1 MVTCK
6 KFLEELNN
14 FLDEAVDPSLKAE
27 IQHHLDQCPNCF
39 VICDTTKKTISV
51 YKGMQAKALP
61 EGIRSRLM
69 SLIERRCC
77 GSEAKKEEAEAS
89 TSPSQARS

>member
-14 FLDEAVDPSLKAE
+14 FLDSSIDPTLRAE
-27 IQHHLDQCPNCF
+27 IEKHLDQCPNCF

-51 YKGMQAKALP
+51 YKGMKPKSLP
-61 EGIRSRLM
+61 EGIRARLM
-69 SLIERRCC
+69 SFLDKKCP
-77 GSEAKKEEAEAS
+77 GSVVKKPEES
-89 TSPSQARS
+89 SQSRS

>member
-27 IQHHLDQCPNCF
+27 IQQHLDQCPNCF

-69 SLIERRCC
+69 SLIEHKC
-77 GSEAKKEEAEAS
+77 GSKKAAEPEAS
-89 TSPSQARS
+89 TESQARS

>member
-27 IQHHLDQCPNCF
+27 IQQHLDKCPNCF
-39 VICDTTKKTISV
+39 VICDTTKKTINV

-61 EGIRSRLM
+61 EAIRSRLM
-69 SLIERRCC
+69 SLIEHKC
-77 GSEAKKEEAEAS
+77 GSKKSAAEPAP
-89 TSPSQARS
+89 TSESQARS

>member
-14 FLDEAVDPSLKAE
+14 FLDSSIDPSLRSE
-27 IQHHLDQCPNCF
+27 IEKHLDQCPNCF
-39 VICDTTKKTISV
+39 VICDTTKKTINV

-61 EGIRSRLM
+61 DGIRSRLM
-69 SLIERRCC
+69 SFLERKCT
-77 GSEAKKEEAEAS
+77 GASASEAKKPAAEE
-89 TSPSQARS
+89 TQARS

>member
-14 FLDEAVDPSLKAE
+14 FLDEALDPSLKAE
-27 IQHHLDQCPNCF
+27 IQQHLDKCPNCF

-61 EGIRSRLM
+61 EAIRSRLM
-69 SLIERRCC
+69 SLIERKC
-77 GSEAKKEEAEAS
+77 GCGGGDKKAS
-89 TSPSQARS
+89 AANESQARS

>member
-14 FLDEAVDPSLKAE
+14 FLDSSIDPSLKAE
-27 IQHHLDQCPNCF
+27 IEKHLDKCPNCF

-69 SLIERRCC
+69 NFLERNCP
-77 GSEAKKEEAEAS
+77 SKKSSS
-89 TSPSQARS
+89 TGEPSSSQTRS

>member
-14 FLDEAVDPSLKAE
+14 FLDEAVDPSLKAD
-27 IQHHLDQCPNCF
+27 IQKHLDQCPNCF
-39 VICDTTKKTISV
+39 VICDTTKKTINV

-61 EGIRSRLM
+61 EAIRSRLISM
-69 SLIERRCC
+69 IERRC
-77 GSEAKKEEAEAS
+77 GKKAQESEA
-89 TSPSQARS
+89 RS

>member
-14 FLDEAVDPSLKAE
+14 FLDESCSADLRSE
-27 IQHHLDQCPNCF
+27 IEQHLDKCPNCF

-51 YKGMQAKALP
+51 YKGMNAKPLP

-69 SLIERRCC
+69 SFLERKCP
-77 GSEAKKEEAEAS
+77 GSKPK
-89 TSPSQARS
+89 QA

>member
-1 MVTCK
+1 MLTCK

-14 FLDEAVDPSLKAE
+14 FLDSSVDPSLKAE
-27 IQHHLDQCPNCF
+27 IEQHLDKCPNCF

-69 SLIERRCC
+69 GFLDRKCS
-77 GSEAKKEEAEAS
+77 GKKAGASAEPAANQ
-89 TSPSQARS
+89 PQANP

>member
-14 FLDEAVDPSLKAE
+14 FLDSSLDPSLRAE
-27 IQHHLDQCPNCF
+27 IEKHLDQCPNCF

-51 YKGMQAKALP
+51 YKGMQPKSLP

-69 SLIERRCC
+69 SFLDSKCRKPGE
-77 GSEAKKEEAEAS
+77 
-89 TSPSQARS
+89 PQARS

>member
-14 FLDEAVDPSLKAE
+14 FLDSSLDPSLRAE
-27 IQHHLDQCPNCF
+27 VEKHLDQCPNCF
-39 VICDTTKKTISV
+39 VICDTTKKTINV
-51 YKGMQAKALP
+51 YKGMQPKSLP

-69 SLIERRCC
+69 SFLEKKCA
-77 GSEAKKEEAEAS
+77 GAAAAKKSGEPA
-89 TSPSQARS
+89 

>member
-14 FLDEAVDPSLKAE
+14 FLDSSIDPSLRSE
-27 IQHHLDQCPNCF
+27 IEKHLDQCPHCF
-39 VICDTTKKTISV
+39 VICDTTKKTINV
-51 YKGMQAKALP
+51 YKGMQAKVLP

-69 SLIERRCC
+69 SFLEKKCP
-77 GSEAKKEEAEAS
+77 SSAKKPDE
-89 TSPSQARS
+89 TSQSHS

>member
-14 FLDEAVDPSLKAE
+14 FLDSSLDPSLRSE
-27 IQHHLDQCPNCF
+27 IEKHLDECPNCF
-39 VICDTTKKTISV
+39 VICDTTKKTINV
-51 YKGMQAKALP
+51 YKGMQAKVLP

-69 SLIERRCC
+69 GFLEKKGCKVTVKT
-77 GSEAKKEEAEAS
+77 GGESETLPNS
-89 TSPSQARS
+89 

>member
-14 FLDEAVDPSLKAE
+14 FLDESCNAELKSE
-27 IQHHLDQCPNCF
+27 IQKHLDQCPNCF

-51 YKGMQAKALP
+51 YKGMQPKPLP
-61 EGIRSRLM
+61 EGIRNRLM
-69 SLIERRCC
+69 SFIERKCP
-77 GSEAKKEEAEAS
+77 GSGAKK
-89 TSPSQARS
+89 TSET

>member
-14 FLDEAVDPSLKAE
+14 FLDSSIDPSLRAE
-27 IQHHLDQCPNCF
+27 IEKHLDQCPNCF
-39 VICDTTKKTISV
+39 VICDTTKKTINV
-51 YKGMQAKALP
+51 YKGMQAKILP

-69 SLIERRCC
+69 SFLE
-77 GSEAKKEEAEAS
+77 KKCTSSAEKPDES
-89 TSPSQARS
+89 SQTRS

>member
-14 FLDEAVDPSLKAE
+14 FLDSSVDPSLKAE
-27 IQHHLDQCPNCF
+27 IEKHLDKCPNCF

-69 SLIERRCC
+69 SFLERNCPSKKAG
-77 GSEAKKEEAEAS
+77 GSGE
-89 TSPSQARS
+89 PSSSQTRS

>member
-14 FLDEAVDPSLKAE
+14 FLDSSIDPSLRAE
-27 IQHHLDQCPNCF
+27 IEKHLDQCPNCF
-39 VICDTTKKTISV
+39 VICDTTKKTINV
-51 YKGMQAKALP
+51 YKGMQPKILP

-69 SLIERRCC
+69 SFLDSKC
-77 GSEAKKEEAEAS
+77 KKPGGE
-89 TSPSQARS
+89 PQPRS

>member
-14 FLDEAVDPSLKAE
+14 FLDASLDPSLRSE
-27 IQHHLDQCPNCF
+27 IEKHLDECPNCF
-39 VICDTTKKTISV
+39 VICDTTKKTIDV
-51 YKGMQAKALP
+51 YKGMQAKVLP

-69 SLIERRCC
+69 GFLE
-77 GSEAKKEEAEAS
+77 KKGCKV
-89 TSPSQARS
+89 TVKTGDDDTQANS

>member
-14 FLDEAVDPSLKAE
+14 FLDSSIDPSLKAE
-27 IQHHLDQCPNCF
+27 IEHHLDKCPNCF
-39 VICDTTKKTISV
+39 VICDTTKKTIEV
-51 YKGMQAKALP
+51 YKGMHAKALP

-69 SLIERRCC
+69 GFLERKCPGGRK
-77 GSEAKKEEAEAS
+77 SSS
-89 TSPSQARS
+89 TTAATEPDQARS

>member
-14 FLDEAVDPSLKAE
+14 FLDSSIDPSLRAE
-27 IQHHLDQCPNCF
+27 IEKHLDKCPNCF
-39 VICDTTKKTISV
+39 VICDTTKKTINV

-69 SLIERRCC
+69 NFLDSKC
-77 GSEAKKEEAEAS
+77 KKPGGE
-89 TSPSQARS
+89 SQSRS

>member
-27 IQHHLDQCPNCF
+27 IQQHLDQCPNCF
-39 VICDTTKKTISV
+39 VICDTTKKTINV

-61 EGIRSRLM
+61 DAIRTRLM
-69 SLIERRCC
+69 SLIERKC
-77 GSEAKKEEAEAS
+77 GSEKKAEEAAE
-89 TSPSQARS
+89 PHARS